1 MSDKYYIRSVHE
13 RLINT
18 KKYINCFN
26 KKDKQEL
33 KILIKYVERL
43 LDPKIIISR
52 NDGMRMMERPN
63 LFIRMLI
70 DKMYIDIGDQ
80 DYPNLYSA
88 GAKRKSKSK
97 NKSKSKSKRRMKKTK
112 RRK

>member
-18 KKYINCFN
+18 KKYINCFT
-26 KKDKQEL
+26 KRDKQEL
-33 KILIKYVERL
+33 KVDIKYVERL

-70 DKMYIDIGDQ
+70 DKMYIDIMIKIILT
-80 DYPNLYSA
+80 YIPLVLKENLNLNLNLNL
-88 GAKRKSKSK
+88 KEE
-97 NKSKSKSKRRMKKTK
+97 
-112 RRK
+112 

>member
-18 KKYINCFN
+18 KKYINCFT
-26 KKDKQEL
+26 KRDKQEL

-52 NDGMRMMERPN
+52 NDGIRMMERPN

-80 DYPNLYSA
+80 DYPNLYST
-88 GAKRKSKSK
+88 GAKRKS
-97 NKSKSKSKRRMKKTK
+97 KSKSKSKRRMKKTK